1 MNNDSFVIVCLYVD
15 DMLIMGPNL
24 SVINST
30 KKILNSTFDM
40 KDMGKA
46 DVILGIRIQ
55 RSGDA
60 YVLSQSHYVEA
71 ILRKFGHFD
80 SSLSKTPFD
89 PKSTLKK
96 NVGDS
101 VSQLE
106 YSRII
111 GTLQY
116 ITNCTRPYIAYSVNR
131 LARYTSNPSK
141 DHWDA
146 LVRVLR
152 YLKYSIKYYTK
163 YPPVL
168 ER

>member
-1 MNNDSFVIVCLYVD
+1 M
-15 DMLIMGPNL
+15 
-24 SVINST
+24 
-30 KKILNSTFDM
+30 NSTFDM

-46 DVILGIRIQ
+46 DVILGIQIQ
-55 RSGDA
+55 RSSDG
-60 YVLSQSHYVEA
+60 YILSQSHYVEA
-71 ILRKFGHFD
+71 ILRKFGHFE
-80 SSLSKTPFD
+80 SSPYKTPFD

-116 ITNCTRPYIAYSVNR
+116 ITNCTRPDIAYSVNR

-152 YLKYSIKYYTK
+152 YLKYSMNYGLHYTK

-168 ER
+168 EGYSDANWISNDTEKATSGYVFTLGGAAVS